1 MSGRVFRTS
10 FEPGDPAP
18 QHSTRR
24 AALEVRVGQGPA
36 SGATH
41 KPRAGFT
48 GLHALGF
55 AGARE
60 GAGPVTQVL
69 FDGLGVPVG
78 PRTRLSY
85 VVLPDLRGDLRYPS
99 TYVALDLAFTDGTF
113 LSDLPATDAHG
124 TGAAARA
131 QGEGKILYPDQ
142 WNSVR
147 IDVGAVA
154 EGRTVDAI
162 LLRCDP
168 PEGMADAAF
177 SGWLDDVALTAEPAG
192 APGAGGDALVDLV
205 DTRRGTMSSGQF
217 SRGNNAPATAV
228 PNGFTLWVPMTDAAS
243 QRWLYEY
250 HRANDPQ
257 NRPVLQGFGISHQP
271 SPWMGDR
278 NQLVVQPATG
288 RGTPTADLVAR
299 GLPFDH
305 ADETA
310 RPDLY
315 AVTFADGVTLAA
327 TPTDHGGV
335 LRFGFPDSAAG
346 AAHVLLDTVTTAAG
360 SARLSV
366 EPDGTVTGWVDDGS
380 PLSVGRSRMFVAGT
394 FDRAPTAVGTAGG
407 DRQHARFATFDASGD
422 DAGGA
427 VELRLATSY
436 LSLDQARRALDQELA
451 GRTFGEVQQAARAL
465 WEDRLGVVEVAG
477 ATDDQRVTLY
487 SNLYRLHL
495 YPTSHTE
502 NAGTVEEPLHR
513 YASPVAL
520 PVGPSTDTTTG
531 AAVVDGRMMVNHGF
545 WDTYRTAWP
554 ALALLDP
561 ALTAELADG
570 FVQQYR
576 DGGWISRWSSPG
588 YADLMTGTSSDVALA
603 DAYLKGALPTALA
616 LDAYDAALRNATVA
630 PPHDAVGRKGL
641 ETSAF
646 GGFTPA
652 TTEESVSW
660 GLEGCLNDFGLGTM
674 GAALADDPATP
685 DDRRAALR
693 EESAYL
699 LDRATQYGAL
709 FDPEVGFFRARR
721 ADGAFTPAA
730 RHFDPDDWGGPF
742 TETNAWNFAFHA
754 PHDPRGLA
762 NLYGGRAGLEA
773 RLDEFF
779 ARPEDGTRVGGY
791 GQVIHEMTEARDV
804 RLGMWG
810 VSNQPSHHVP
820 WLYGAVGAPWKAQ
833 RILREALRR
842 LFVGSEIGQGYPGDE
857 DNGEMSAWWLFAAL
871 GLYPLQVGSPRY
883 AVGSPLFDEVTV
895 HRPDGDLVVRTVGNS
910 LENVYVQSLSVDG
923 EPRTAA
929 WLAHDDLV
937 GGAVVEL
944 VMGPE
949 PSAWGTGPDD
959 APPSLTSGDAPP
971 APLRDVTG
979 DGTVRVDDGGA
990 TTDGAELVDD
1000 TSATALA
1007 FATRTPVVTWTAAG
1021 EAPVVLRY
1029 TLTSGPD
1036 GAAPAAWRLEG
1047 SDGAAG
1053 SDGGVVWTTLDE
1065 RSGEAFRWA
1074 RQTRPF
1080 TVARPGRYAALRLV
1094 VTDAAGDGPVTLA
1107 QLELLAE
1114 PAPTGKV

>member
-1 MSGRVFRTS
+1 MAGPDFRTS

-18 QHSTRR
+18 LPTSRR
-24 AALEVRVGQGPA
+24 APLVARVGDGPA
-36 SGATH
+36 AGATH
-41 KPRAGFT
+41 RRRAGFT
-48 GLHALGF
+48 GVHALGF
-55 AGARE
+55 AGARDA
-60 GAGPVTQVL
+60 AGPVTHVL
-69 FDGLGVPVG
+69 FRDLGIEVG

-85 VVLPDLRGDLRYPS
+85 LVLPDLRGDLRYPS

-113 LSDLPATDAHG
+113 LSDLPAVDAHG
-124 TGAAARA
+124 TRAAARA
-131 QGEGKILYPDQ
+131 QGDGKILYPDQ

-147 IDVGAVA
+147 VDVGAVA
-154 EGRTVDAI
+154 AGRTVDAV

-168 PEGMADAAF
+168 PEEMPDAAF
-177 SGWLDDVALTAEPAG
+177 SGWVDDVVLTAEPASPPEG
-192 APGAGGDALVDLV
+192 PGVGLVDLV

-228 PNGFTLWVPMTDAAS
+228 PNGFTLWVPMTDAGS
-243 QRWLYEY
+243 RRWLYEY
-250 HRANDPQ
+250 HRANDPR

-278 NQLVVQPATG
+278 NQLVVQPASG
-288 RGTPTADLVAR
+288 PAVPTAALAAR

-305 ADETA
+305 AHETA

-315 AVTFADGVTLAA
+315 TVTFEDGTTLAA

-335 LRFGFPDSAAG
+335 LRFGFPAAAG
-346 AAHVLLDTVTTAAG
+346 PGHVLLDAVATEAGAALLTVHD
-360 SARLSV
+360 
-366 EPDGTVTGWVDDGS
+366 DGTVTGWVDDGS
-380 PLSVGRSRMFVAGT
+380 PLSVGRSRMFVAGA
-394 FDRAPTAVGTAGG
+394 FDRAPSAVGAAAG
-407 DRQHARFATFDASGD
+407 DRRHARYATFDTSG
-422 DAGGA
+422 GST

-451 GRTFGEVQQAARAL
+451 GRSFAEVQDAARAL
-465 WEDRLGVVEVAG
+465 WEERLGVVEVVG
-477 ATDDQRVTLY
+477 ATQDQRVTLY
-487 SNLYRLHL
+487 SNLYRLNL

-502 NAGTVEEPLHR
+502 NVGTVGEPVLR
-513 YASPVAL
+513 YASPVA
-520 PVGPSTDTTTG
+520 PATGPSTGTTTG

-554 ALALLDP
+554 ALALLYP
-561 ALTAELADG
+561 GLTAELGDG

-603 DAYLKGALPTALA
+603 DAYLKGALPTDVA
-616 LDAYDAALRNATVA
+616 LDAYEAALRNATVA

-646 GGFTPA
+646 AGFTAA
-652 TTEESVSW
+652 TTHESVSW
-660 GLEGCLNDFGLGTM
+660 GLEGCLNDFGTGTM
-674 GAALADDPATP
+674 AAALADDPATP

-699 LDRATQYGAL
+699 LDRSVQYGAL
-709 FDPEVGFFRARR
+709 FDQEVGFFRARR

-730 RHFDPDDWGGPF
+730 RDFDPDDWGGPF

-762 NLYGGRAGLEA
+762 NLYGGPAGLEA

-779 ARPEDGTRVGGY
+779 SRPEDGTHVGGY

-820 WLYGAVGAPWKAQ
+820 WLYTAVGAPWKAQ

-883 AVGSPLFDEVTV
+883 AVGSPLFDEVTI
-895 HRPDGDLVVRTVGNS
+895 HRPDGDLVVRAHGNS
-910 LENVYVQSLSVDG
+910 LENVYVQSLAVDG
-923 EPRTAA
+923 EPRDAA
-929 WLAHDDLV
+929 WLAHEDLT

-949 PSAWGTGPDD
+949 PSAWGTGPDA
-959 APPSLTSGDAPP
+959 APPSLTVGDAPP
-971 APLRDVTG
+971 APLADVTDG
-979 DGTVRVDDGGA
+979 GTVRVDDGG
-990 TTDGAELVDD
+990 TTAEGARLVDD
-1000 TSATALA
+1000 TSATAHV
-1007 FATRTPVVTWTAAG
+1007 FTTRTPVLTWAG
-1021 EAPVVLRY
+1021 DGSRPVVARY
-1029 TLTSGPD
+1029 TLTSGPG
-1036 GAAPAAWRLEG
+1036 GAAPSAWRLEG
-1047 SDGAAG
+1047 SDDGAT
-1053 SDGGVVWTTLDE
+1053 WTTLDE
-1065 RSGEAFRWA
+1065 RTGERFRWA

-1080 TVARPGRYAALRLV
+1080 AVAHPRPCSRLRVV
-1094 VTDAAGDGPVTLA
+1094 VTGALGEGPLTLA
-1107 QLELLAE
+1107 QLELLA
-1114 PAPTGKV
+1114 PVTAP

>member
-1 MSGRVFRTS
+1 MPGPDFRTS

-18 QHSTRR
+18 LPTARR
-24 AALEVRVGQGPA
+24 APLVARVGDGPA

-55 AGARE
+55 AGLKD
-60 GAGPVTQVL
+60 GPGPATHVL
-69 FDGLGVPVG
+69 FRDLGIEVG

-99 TYVALDLAFTDGTF
+99 TYVALDLAFTDGTY
-113 LSDLPATDAHG
+113 LSDLRAVDAHG
-124 TGAAARA
+124 TGASARA
-131 QGEGKILYPDQ
+131 QGEGKILYADQ

-154 EGRTVDAI
+154 AGRTVDAV
-162 LLRCDP
+162 LLCCDP
-168 PEGMADAAF
+168 PDDLADGAF
-177 SGWLDDVALTAEPAG
+177 SGWLDDVALVAEPAG
-192 APGAGGDALVDLV
+192 PPGPDLVDLV

-228 PNGFTLWVPMTDAAS
+228 PNGFTLWVPMTDAGS
-243 QRWLYEY
+243 RRWLYEY

-257 NRPVLQGFGISHQP
+257 NRPVLQGFGVSHQP

-278 NQLVVQPATG
+278 NQLVVQPVTG
-288 RGTPTADLVAR
+288 PGTPTGDLAAR

-315 AVTFADGVTLAA
+315 AVTFADGTTLAA
-327 TPTDHGGV
+327 TPTDHGGL
-335 LRFGFPDSAAG
+335 LRFGFPQG
-346 AAHVLLDTVTTAAG
+346 VPGHVLLDTVTTAAG
-360 SARLSV
+360 EARLTV
-366 EPDGTVTGWVDDGS
+366 DLDGTVTGWVDDGS
-380 PLSVGRSRMFVAGT
+380 PLSVGRTRMFVAGS
-394 FDRAPTAVGTAGG
+394 FDRAPVAVGAARG
-407 DRQHARFATFDASGD
+407 DRQHARYASFDTSADG
-422 DAGGA
+422 GGA
-427 VELRLATSY
+427 VVELRLATSY
-436 LSLDQARRALDQELA
+436 LGLDQARRALDQELA
-451 GRTFGEVQQAARAL
+451 GRSFTEVQQAARAL
-465 WEDRLGVVEVAG
+465 WQERLGVVEVAG
-477 ATDDQRVTLY
+477 ATADQRVTLY

-502 NAGTVEEPLHR
+502 NAGTLEAPVPR
-513 YASPVAL
+513 YASPVAP
-520 PVGPSTDTTTG
+520 PVGPSSDTVTG

-554 ALALLDP
+554 ALTLLDP
-561 ALTAELADG
+561 ALTARLADG

-588 YADLMTGTSSDVALA
+588 YADLMTGTSSDVAFA
-603 DAYLKGALPTALA
+603 DAYLKGALPTDVA
-616 LDAYDAALRNATVA
+616 LDAYDAALKNATVA

-641 ETSAF
+641 ETSTF
-646 GGFTPA
+646 LGFTPA
-652 TTEESVSW
+652 GTHESVSW
-660 GLEGCLNDFGLGTM
+660 GLEGCLNDFGVGTM
-674 GAALADDPATP
+674 AAALADDPATP
-685 DDRRAALR
+685 DERRATLR

-699 LDRATQYGAL
+699 LDRATQYGGL
-709 FDPEVGFFRARR
+709 FDPEVRFFRARG

-730 RHFDPDDWGGPF
+730 HRFDPDDWGGPF

-762 NLYGGRAGLEA
+762 NLYGGPGDLEA

-779 ARPEDGTRVGGY
+779 ARPEDGTHVGGY
-791 GQVIHEMTEARDV
+791 RQVIHEMTEARDV

-820 WLYGAVGAPWKAQ
+820 WLYTAVGAPWKAH

-857 DNGEMSAWWLFAAL
+857 DNGEMSAWWLLAAL

-883 AVGSPLFDEVTV
+883 AVGSPLFDQITL

-910 LENVYVQSLSVDG
+910 LENVNVQSLTVDG
-923 EPRTAA
+923 EPREAA
-929 WLAHDDLV
+929 WLAHADLV
-937 GGAVVEL
+937 GGATIEL
-944 VMGPE
+944 VMGPQ
-949 PSAWGTGPDD
+949 PSAWGTGPDT
-959 APPSLTSGDAPP
+959 APPSLTRGDAPP
-971 APLRDVTG
+971 APLRDVTAR
-979 DGTVRVDDGGA
+979 GTVAVDDGGTSA
-990 TTDGAELVDD
+990 DGAPLVDD
-1000 TSATALA
+1000 TSATALT
-1007 FATRTPVVTWTAAG
+1007 FVSRTPVVTWTGDG
-1021 EAPVVLRY
+1021 EQPVVARY
-1029 TLTSGPD
+1029 TLTSGD
-1036 GAAPAAWRLEG
+1036 GAAPSAWRLEG
-1047 SDGAAG
+1047 TVDGAT
-1053 SDGGVVWTTLDE
+1053 WTVLDE

-1080 TVARPGRYAALRLV
+1080 GVARPGRFARLRLV
-1094 VTDAAGDGPVTLA
+1094 VTETAGDGPLTLA
-1107 QLELLAE
+1107 QLELLA
-1114 PAPTGKV
+1114 AAAAG

>member
-1 MSGRVFRTS
+1 MTPPTSFATS

-18 QHSTRR
+18 LASSRR
-24 AALEVRVGQGPA
+24 APLVVRVGNGPA

-41 KPRAGFT
+41 KARAGFS

-55 AGARE
+55 AGLRDGD
-60 GAGPVTQVL
+60 GAATHVL
-69 FDGLGVPVG
+69 FEGLGIEVG

-124 TGAAARA
+124 TRATARA
-131 QGEGKILYPDQ
+131 QGEGKILYADQ

-147 IDVGAVA
+147 VDVGAVA
-154 EGRTVDAI
+154 AGRTVDAI

-168 PEGMADAAF
+168 PADMADAAF
-177 SGWLDDVALTAEPAG
+177 SGWVDDVALTAEPAVV
-192 APGAGGDALVDLV
+192 GDASVHPVDLV

-228 PNGFTLWVPMTDAAS
+228 PNGFTLWVPMTDASS

-250 HRANDPQ
+250 HRANDHE
-257 NRPVLQGFGISHQP
+257 NRPVLQGFGVSHQP

-288 RGTPTADLVAR
+288 AGTPTADLAAR

-315 AVTFADGVTLAA
+315 TVTFAGGVTLAA
-327 TPTDHGGV
+327 TPSDHGGV
-335 LRFGFPDSAAG
+335 LRFGFPADAPDG
-346 AAHVLLDTVTTAAG
+346 VGHVLLDTVTTSAG
-360 SARLSV
+360 AARLTV
-366 EPDGTVTGWVDDGS
+366 HPDGTVTGWVDDGS

-394 FDRAPTAVGTAGG
+394 FDRAPLAVGAAAG
-407 DRQHARFATFDASGD
+407 DRQHARFATFDTTREP
-422 DAGGA
+422 A

-436 LSLDQARRALDQELA
+436 LSLDQARHALDLELA
-451 GRTFGEVQQAARAL
+451 ERPFAQVQEAARAL
-465 WEDRLGVVEVAG
+465 WRERLGVVEVAG

-495 YPTSHTE
+495 YPSSHTE
-502 NAGTVEEPLHR
+502 NTGTAEAPVLRH
-513 YASPVAL
+513 ASPVAP
-520 PVGPSTDTTTG
+520 PVGESTDTVTG

-554 ALALLDP
+554 ALSLLYPD
-561 ALTAELADG
+561 LTAELADG

-646 GGFTPA
+646 LGFTPA
-652 TTEESVSW
+652 STDESVSW
-660 GLEGCLNDFGLGTM
+660 GLEGCLNDFGTGTM
-674 GAALADDPATP
+674 AAALADDPATP
-685 DDRRAALR
+685 DDRRATLR
-693 EESAYL
+693 EESEYL
-699 LDRATQYGAL
+699 LDRAGQYGGL
-709 FDPEVGFFRARR
+709 FDPEVRFFRARG
-721 ADGAFTPAA
+721 ADGAFTPPA
-730 RHFDPDDWGGPF
+730 RDFDPDDWGGPF

-762 NLYGGRAGLEA
+762 NLYGGPAGLEE

-779 ARPEDGTRVGGY
+779 DRPEDGTHVGGY

-820 WLYGAVGAPWKAQ
+820 WLYTAVGAPWKAQ
-833 RILREALRR
+833 RILRETLRR

-857 DNGEMSAWWLFAAL
+857 DNGEMSAWWIFAAL
-871 GLYPLQVGSPRY
+871 GFYPLQVGSPRY

-895 HRPDGDLVVRTVGNS
+895 HRPDGDLVIRTRENS
-910 LENVYVQSLSVDG
+910 LENVYVQSLTVDG
-923 EPRTAA
+923 SPRTAA
-929 WLAHDDLV
+929 WLDHADLT
-937 GGAVVEL
+937 GGATVEV

-949 PSAWGTGPDD
+949 PSGWGTGPGD
-959 APPSLTSGDAPP
+959 APPSLTAGDAPP
-971 APLRDVTG
+971 APLVDVTR
-979 DGTVRVDDGGA
+979 DGSVQVDDGGA
-990 TTDGAELVDD
+990 ARDGDVLVDD
-1000 TSATALA
+1000 TSATVLT
-1007 FATRTPVVTWTAAG
+1007 FASRAPVVTWAG
-1021 EAPVVLRY
+1021 DGARPVVVRY

-1036 GAAPAAWRLEG
+1036 GAAPAGWRLEG
-1047 SDGAAG
+1047 SD
-1053 SDGGVVWTTLDE
+1053 DGDTWTTLDE
-1065 RSGEAFRWA
+1065 RSGEVFRWS

-1080 TVARPGRYAALRLV
+1080 TVARPAPSAVVRLV
-1094 VTDAAGDGPVTLA
+1094 VTGAAGDGPLTLA
-1107 QLELLAE
+1107 QIELLAD
-1114 PAPTGKV
+1114 GR

>member
-1 MSGRVFRTS
+1 VTVTGMAGPDFRTS

-18 QHSTRR
+18 LRSARR
-24 AALEVRVGQGPA
+24 APLVVRVGDGPA

-55 AGARE
+55 AGLKEAP
-60 GAGPVTQVL
+60 GPATHVL
-69 FDGLGVPVG
+69 FQGLGIEVG

-99 TYVALDLAFTDGTF
+99 AYVALDLAFTDGTF

-124 TGAAARA
+124 TRATARA

-147 IDVGAVA
+147 VDVGAVA
-154 EGRTVDAI
+154 EGRVVDAV

-168 PEGMADAAF
+168 PDDLPDAAF
-177 SGWLDDVALTAEPAG
+177 SGWLDDVALTAEPATL
-192 APGAGGDALVDLV
+192 PAGGELVDLV

-217 SRGNNAPATAV
+217 SRGNNVPATAV
-228 PNGFTLWVPMTDAAS
+228 PNGFTLWAPMTDAGS

-250 HRANDPQ
+250 HRANDHE
-257 NRPVLQGFGISHQP
+257 NRPVLQGFGVSHQP

-278 NQLVVQPATG
+278 NQLVVHPATG
-288 RGTPTADLVAR
+288 TGTPTADLVDR

-315 AVTFADGVTLAA
+315 AVTFADGTRLEA

-335 LRFGFPDSAAG
+335 LRFRFPAG
-346 AAHVLLDTVTTAAG
+346 TPGDAGHVLLDTVTTAAG
-360 SARLSV
+360 TAHLTTH
-366 EPDGTVTGWVDDGS
+366 PDGTVTGWVDDGS
-380 PLSVGRSRMFVAGT
+380 PLSVGRSRMFVAGA
-394 FDRAPTAVGTAGG
+394 FDRRPVAVGAATG
-407 DRQHARFATFDASGD
+407 DRQHARHATFEVP
-422 DAGGA
+422 GGGT

-436 LSLDQARRALDQELA
+436 LSLDQAWRALDQELA
-451 GRTFGEVQQAARAL
+451 GRTFDDVQQAARAL
-465 WEDRLGVVEVAG
+465 WQERLGVVEVAG

-502 NAGTVEEPLHR
+502 NAGTPEAPAPR
-513 YASPVAL
+513 YASPVAS
-520 PVGPSTDTTTG
+520 PVGPSTDTHTG

-554 ALALLDP
+554 ALALLYP
-561 ALTAELADG
+561 RLTADLADG

-588 YADLMTGTSSDVALA
+588 YADLMTGTSSDVAFA
-603 DAYLKGALPTALA
+603 DAYLKGALPTDVA
-616 LDAYDAALRNATVA
+616 LDAYDAALKNATVA

-646 GGFTPA
+646 LGFTPD
-652 TTEESVSW
+652 TTHESVSW
-660 GLEGCLNDFGLGTM
+660 GLEGCLNDFGAGTM
-674 GAALADDPATP
+674 AAALAEDPATP

-699 LDRATQYGAL
+699 LDRAGQYGAL
-709 FDPEVGFFRARR
+709 FDPEVRYFRARR

-730 RHFDPDDWGGPF
+730 AQFDPDDWGGPF

-762 NLYGGRAGLEA
+762 NLYGGPAGLEA

-779 ARPEDGTRVGGY
+779 ARPEDGTHVGGY

-820 WLYGAVGAPWKAQ
+820 WLYTAVGAPWKGH

-857 DNGEMSAWWLFAAL
+857 DNGEMSAWWLLAAL

-910 LENVYVQSLSVDG
+910 LRNVYVQSLTVDG
-923 EPRTAA
+923 EPRDAA
-929 WLAHDDLV
+929 WLAHADLA
-937 GGAVVEL
+937 GGAVVEY

-949 PSAWGTGPDD
+949 PSAWGTGPDA

-971 APLRDVTG
+971 RPCVDVTG
-979 DGTVRVDDGGA
+979 TGALVVVDGGA
-990 TTDGAELVDD
+990 PVDGALLVDD

-1007 FATRTPVVTWTAAG
+1007 FASRTPVVTWTAPAG
-1021 EAPVVLRY
+1021 ERPAVLRY

-1036 GAAPAAWRLEG
+1036 GAAPASWRLEG
-1047 SDGAAG
+1047 SDDGATWA
-1053 SDGGVVWTTLDE
+1053 TLDE
-1065 RSGEAFRWA
+1065 RSGEEFRWA

-1080 TVARPGRYAALRLV
+1080 TVARPAPSAALRLV
-1094 VTDAAGDGPVTLA
+1094 VTAAAGDGPLTLA
-1107 QLELLAE
+1107 QLELLTA
-1114 PAPTGKV
+1114 AV

>member
-1 MSGRVFRTS
+1 MPGPDFRTS

-18 QHSTRR
+18 LPTARR
-24 AALEVRVGQGPA
+24 APLVARVGDGPA

-55 AGARE
+55 AGLKD
-60 GAGPVTQVL
+60 GPGPATHVL
-69 FDGLGVPVG
+69 FRDLGIEVG

-99 TYVALDLAFTDGTF
+99 TYVALDLAFTDGTY
-113 LSDLPATDAHG
+113 LSDLRAVDAHG
-124 TGAAARA
+124 TGASARA
-131 QGEGKILYPDQ
+131 QGEGKILYADQ

-154 EGRTVDAI
+154 AGRTVDAV

-168 PEGMADAAF
+168 PDDLTGGAF
-177 SGWLDDVALTAEPAG
+177 SGWLDDVALVAEPAG
-192 APGAGGDALVDLV
+192 PPGPDLVDLV

-228 PNGFTLWVPMTDAAS
+228 PNGFTLWVPMTDAGS

-250 HRANDPQ
+250 HRANDHE
-257 NRPVLQGFGISHQP
+257 NRPVLQGFGVSHQP

-288 RGTPTADLVAR
+288 PGTPTADLVAR

-315 AVTFADGVTLAA
+315 AVTFANGTTLAA
-327 TPTDHGGV
+327 TPTDHGGL
-335 LRFGFPDSAAG
+335 LRFGFPAG
-346 AAHVLLDTVTTAAG
+346 TPDGAGHVLLDTVTTAAG
-360 SARLSV
+360 AARLDAH
-366 EPDGTVTGWVDDGS
+366 PDGTVTGWVDDGS
-380 PLSVGRSRMFVAGT
+380 PLSVGRSRMFVAGA
-394 FDRAPTAVGTAGG
+394 FDRAPVAVGAAAGG
-407 DRQHARFATFDASGD
+407 RQHARFATFDTSGD
-422 DAGGA
+422 AGEAA

-451 GRTFGEVQQAARAL
+451 GRSFAEVQQAARAL
-465 WEDRLGVVEVAG
+465 WQERLGVVEVAG

-502 NAGTVEEPLHR
+502 NAGTAAAPVPRH
-513 YASPVAL
+513 ASPVAP
-520 PVGPSTDTTTG
+520 PVGPSTDTATG

-561 ALTAELADG
+561 GLTARLADA

-588 YADLMTGTSSDVALA
+588 YADLMTGTSSDVAFA
-603 DAYLKGALPTALA
+603 DAYLKGALPTGVA
-616 LDAYDAALRNATVA
+616 LDAYDAALKNATVA
-630 PPHDAVGRKGL
+630 PSHDAVGRKGL

-646 GGFTPA
+646 LGFTPA
-652 TTEESVSW
+652 ATHESVSW
-660 GLEGCLNDFGLGTM
+660 GLEGCLNDFGIGTM
-674 GAALADDPATP
+674 AAALADDPATP
-685 DDRRAALR
+685 DERRATLR

-699 LDRATQYGAL
+699 LDRATQYGGL
-709 FDPEVGFFRARR
+709 FDPEVRFFRARR

-762 NLYGGRAGLEA
+762 NLYGGPAGLEA

-779 ARPEDGTRVGGY
+779 ARPEDGTHVGGY

-820 WLYGAVGAPWKAQ
+820 WLYTAVGAPWKAH

-857 DNGEMSAWWLFAAL
+857 DNGEMSAWWLLAAI

-883 AVGSPLFDEVTV
+883 AVGSPLFDEVTI

-910 LENVYVQSLSVDG
+910 LENVHVQSLTVDG
-923 EPRTAA
+923 EPRDAA
-929 WLAHDDLV
+929 WLAHADLV
-937 GGAVVEL
+937 GGVTVEL

-949 PSAWGTGPDD
+949 PSAWGTGPDA
-959 APPSLTSGDAPP
+959 APPSLTRGDAPP
-971 APLRDVTG
+971 APLHDVTAR
-979 DGTVRVDDGGA
+979 GTVVVDDGGTRA
-990 TTDGAELVDD
+990 DGALLVDD
-1000 TSATALA
+1000 TSATALT
-1007 FATRTPVVTWTAAG
+1007 FATRTPVVTWTGDG
-1021 EAPVVLRY
+1021 EQPVVARY
-1029 TLTSGPD
+1029 TLTSGD
-1036 GAAPAAWRLEG
+1036 GAAPTAWRLEG
-1047 SDGAAG
+1047 TVDAGDGAT
-1053 SDGGVVWTTLDE
+1053 WTVLDE

-1080 TVARPGRYAALRLV
+1080 GVAHPGRYARLRLV
-1094 VTDAAGDGPVTLA
+1094 VTEAAGDGPLTLA
-1107 QLELLAE
+1107 QLELLA
-1114 PAPTGKV
+1114 

>member
-1 MSGRVFRTS
+1 MTHPTSFATS

-18 QHSTRR
+18 LPTPRH
-24 AALEVRVGQGPA
+24 APLVVRVGDGPA
-36 SGATH
+36 AGATH
-41 KPRAGFT
+41 KHRAGFT

-55 AGARE
+55 AGLRE
-60 GAGPVTQVL
+60 EAGPVTHVL
-69 FDGLGVPVG
+69 FRGLGVEVG

-124 TGAAARA
+124 TGATARA
-131 QGEGKILYPDQ
+131 QGEGKILYADQ

-147 IDVGAVA
+147 VDVGAVA
-154 EGRTVDAI
+154 AGRTVDAV

-168 PEGMADAAF
+168 PEGMTDAAF
-177 SGWLDDVALTAEPAG
+177 SGWVDDVALVAEPAV
-192 APGAGGDALVDLV
+192 AGGTGLVDLV

-250 HRANDPQ
+250 HRANDHR
-257 NRPVLQGFGISHQP
+257 NRPVLQGFGVSHQP

-278 NQLVVQPATG
+278 NQLVVQPAAG
-288 RGTPTADLVAR
+288 PGVPTAALGAR

-315 AVTFADGVTLAA
+315 AVTFADGLTLAA
-327 TPTDHGGV
+327 APTDHGGV
-335 LRFGFPDSAAG
+335 LRFGFPAGTPGAAG
-346 AAHVLLDTVTTAAG
+346 HVLLDTVTTAAG
-360 SARLSV
+360 AARLDAH
-366 EPDGTVTGWVDDGS
+366 PDGTVTGWVDDGS
-380 PLSVGRSRMFVAGT
+380 PLSVGRSRMFVAGV
-394 FDRAPTAVGTAGG
+394 FDRTPVAVGAAAG
-407 DRQHARFATFDASGD
+407 DRQHARYASFDTSGHD
-422 DAGGA
+422 GEGLV

-451 GRTFGEVQQAARAL
+451 GRSFPEVQDAARAL
-465 WEDRLGVVEVAG
+465 WEERLGVVEVAG

-502 NAGTVEEPLHR
+502 NAGTVDAPVRRH
-513 YASPVAL
+513 ASPVAP
-520 PVGPSTDTTTG
+520 PVGPSTDTATG
-531 AAVVDGRMMVNHGF
+531 AAVVDGPMMVNHGF

-561 ALTAELADG
+561 RRTAELADG

-576 DGGWISRWSSPG
+576 DGGWVSRWSSPG
-588 YADLMTGTSSDVALA
+588 YADLMTGTSSDVAFA

-616 LDAYDAALRNATVA
+616 LDAYDAALKNATVA

-646 GGFTPA
+646 LGFTPA
-652 TTEESVSW
+652 STHESVSW
-660 GLEGCLNDFGLGTM
+660 GLEGCLNDFGIGTM
-674 GAALADDPATP
+674 AAALAEDPATP
-685 DDRRAALR
+685 DHRRADLR

-699 LDRATQYGAL
+699 LDRAGQYGAL
-709 FDPEVGFFRARR
+709 FDPEVAFFRARG

-762 NLYGGRAGLEA
+762 NLYGGPAGLEA

-779 ARPEDGTRVGGY
+779 SRPEDGTHVGGY

-820 WLYGAVGAPWKAQ
+820 WLYTAVGAPAKAH

-857 DNGEMSAWWLFAAL
+857 DNGEMSAWWLLAAI

-883 AVGSPLFDEVTV
+883 AVGSPLFDAVTI

-910 LENVYVQSLSVDG
+910 LENVHVQSLTVDDV
-923 EPRTAA
+923 PRSAA
-929 WLAHDDLV
+929 WLDHADLA
-937 GGAVVEL
+937 GGTTVEL

-959 APPSLTSGDAPP
+959 APPSLTGGDAPP
-971 APLRDVTG
+971 APLADVTRA
-979 DGTVRVDDGGA
+979 GTLRVDDDAQADDAGRV
-990 TTDGAELVDD
+990 AELLVDD
-1000 TSATALA
+1000 TSATAA
-1007 FATRTPVVTWTAAG
+1007 VFASRTPVVTWSAPAG
-1021 EAPVVLRY
+1021 ERPEVLRY
-1029 TLTSGPD
+1029 TLTSGPG

-1047 SDGAAG
+1047 SDDEGP
-1053 SDGGVVWTTLDE
+1053 DGTWTVLDE
-1065 RSGEAFRWA
+1065 RSGEVFRWA

-1080 TVARPGRYAALRLV
+1080 TVARPGRYGALRLV
-1094 VTDAAGDGPVTLA
+1094 VTEADGQGPLTLA
-1107 QLELLAE
+1107 QVELLA
-1114 PAPTGKV
+1114 GGR